1 MKSIEWT
8 DELYYS
14 FGQEHA
20 IKSKANLHSCNP
32 INDNVFVPSSWLI
45 KVVQPTD
52 KLVRET
58 LIEWQDTSK

>member
-45 KVVQPTD
+45 KIVQATD
-52 KLVRET
+52 KLFRET

>member
-8 DELYYS
+8 DELYY
-14 FGQEHA
+14 HP

-45 KVVQPTD
+45 TIVQATD

-58 LIEWQDTSK
+58 LIELQDTSK